1 MDAQV
6 VWFCPPVNFSTIIH
20 GADLFVQTDKWT
32 KARLQF
38 TQDEQMFDDLP
49 TFWWQ
54 PAIQNKYLK
63 GKWQTGIPIGQK
75 DLLAILQAA

>member
-6 VWFCPPVNFSTIIH
+6 VLICPPVNFSTIIH
-20 GADLFVQTDKWT
+20 GADLFVQTDKWI

-49 TFWWQ
+49 TF
-54 PAIQNKYLK
+54 
-63 GKWQTGIPIGQK
+63 
-75 DLLAILQAA
+75 